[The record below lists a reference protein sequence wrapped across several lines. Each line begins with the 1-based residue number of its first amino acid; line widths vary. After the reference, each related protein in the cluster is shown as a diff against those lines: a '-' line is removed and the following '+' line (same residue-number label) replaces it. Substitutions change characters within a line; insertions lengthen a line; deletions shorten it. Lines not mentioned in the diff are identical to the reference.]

1 MALAVV
7 GPDNTVCFGGALLVT
22 ACFFLRRCIRC
33 VSSTAVYRAPLDLD
47 DSGVPTWADFAECAA
62 ASVAPSASAPVG
74 PASSSCSVDSA
85 PSATDCQFCSS
96 ADDEGVHRVVDF
108 ETSIPLRR
116 PASALSSVLTAAVIL
131 LSLASDATAF
141 WCHLRVFLRFAH
153 TSCGMRPSA
162 FLIRTHFWASTC

>member
-1 MALAVV
+1 MSSLRLLFWTLVALAVV
-7 GPDNTVCFGGALLVT
+7 GPDNTDCFGGALLVT

-74 PASSSCSVDSA
+74 HASSSCSVDSA

-96 ADDEGVHRVVDF
+96 ADDDSLMRVF
-108 ETSIPLRR
+108 IELLILRR
-116 PASALSSVLTAAVIL
+116 AYLYGVPQVR
-131 LSLASDATAF
+131 SLQF
-141 WCHLRVFLRFAH
+141 
-153 TSCGMRPSA
+153 
-162 FLIRTHFWASTC
+162 